1 MNKIEQT
8 YDIAATPAQVWRAL
22 TDPKI
27 IEEWSGADAVFPLQ
41 AGEEYS
47 LWDGSIGGKIL
58 AVVPRKKLAQSW
70 KPNNWEREDSVVTF
84 MLTPTGTGTRVTLLH
99 ENVEEWDYDGTR
111 EGWDIYYLGAIKRM
125 LDTKPAK
132 KAKAVKGK
140 TTPKQKPVSKTASKK
155 KTGKKTATRSRKH
168 AS

>member
-8 YDIAATPAQVWRAL
+8 YDIAASPAQVWRAL

-27 IEEWSGADAVFPLQ
+27 IEEWSGADAVFSLH
-41 AGEEYS
+41 AGADYS

-58 AVVPRKKLAQSW
+58 AVVPRKKLTQSW
-70 KPNNWEREDSVVTF
+70 KPDNWEREDSVVTF

-125 LDTKPAK
+125 LDAKPAK

-140 TTPKQKPVSKTASKK
+140 TTSKQKPVSKTASKK

>member
-27 IEEWSGADAVFPLQ
+27 IEEWSGADAVFPLDT
-41 AGEEYS
+41 GGEYS
-47 LWDGSIGGKIL
+47 LWDGSISGKIL

-70 KPNNWEREDSVVTF
+70 KPDNWEREDSVVTF
-84 MLTPTGTGTRVTLLH
+84 TLTPIGKGTRVTLLH
-99 ENVEEWDYDGTR
+99 ENIEEWDYDGTS
-111 EGWDIYYLGAIKRM
+111 EGWNSYYLGAIKRL
-125 LDTKPAK
+125 LDTKRSKKTKAAK
-132 KAKAVKGK
+132 EKTVTKKKRVGKKEAVK
-140 TTPKQKPVSKTASKK
+140 KK
-155 KTGKKTATRSRKH
+155 IRSRKR